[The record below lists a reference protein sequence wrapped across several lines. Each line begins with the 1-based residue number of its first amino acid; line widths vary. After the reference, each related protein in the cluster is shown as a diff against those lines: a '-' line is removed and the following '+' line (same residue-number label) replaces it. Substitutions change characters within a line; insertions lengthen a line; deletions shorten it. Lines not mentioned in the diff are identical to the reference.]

1 MSYTTTKGNATISID
16 TDLQELYTG
25 FFAKVAPNAK
35 KIIDGTLEEIERQA
49 KKDWPVR
56 KPQVRRDRDG
66 KVLFFRK
73 TSRGSYK
80 RFERG
85 YRINADGS
93 FEGYLRNNAPYAWAI
108 KYGIDSEDAQGRDII
123 QPTGKRVS
131 QITMISPQRKAAR
144 KVVQALADDLMKR
157 I

>member
-1 MSYTTTKGNATISID
+1 MSFTTTKGNATISID
-16 TDLQELYTG
+16 TDLQALYTG

-66 KVLFFRK
+66 KVRFFRK
-73 TSRGSYK
+73 TSRGSHK
-80 RFERG
+80 RFKRG

-123 QPTGKRVS
+123 QHPTNDLESYVQIS
-131 QITMISPQRKAAR
+131 QGLQSVLDTLGGS
-144 KVVQALADDLMKR
+144 
-157 I
+157 